1 MVDRIDQPA
10 VKHQPGL
17 AEGWGGSLGWMES
30 LTSAQEALGS
40 YSFER
45 CLEWLKHAMPEC
57 QADPLKRC
65 LLLNNM
71 GVYHRKNGNPEKAVR
86 FFEQALQSCEP
97 SWLRGRI
104 FANWGVLEHRRGN
117 LVVARR
123 LYQDALNCCSQPVED
138 EKAVV
143 RLCINFAWLHVQQD
157 RAVQADTLLR
167 RARGLVAK
175 YPDDAMLECRYHLA
189 MGRSAVAGKR
199 LAKAEVDFVQA
210 IRVVQKLDFFEPV
223 LLAQCRAALANCYS
237 VQAFG
242 QLDASDTKRDGIERG
257 EQAENLFQEALEL
270 LECADQSS
278 SLEYIETLSLAVD
291 HSIRTGD
298 WEQAEQR
305 VQRLLELVTA
315 LEHLEIGLRISAW
328 ERATQILRQVGKTQ
342 LAERAQR
349 RQVALIKEQRS
360 KATALR
366 EGPSAEPKESSPV
379 QEPPL
384 PEPPSP
390 QAAEP
395 APEEPRPSKAPV
407 LRKPGKLEASEKE
420 PKVRLPRKPPPE

>member
-1 MVDRIDQPA
+1 
-10 VKHQPGL
+10 
-17 AEGWGGSLGWMES
+17 MES

-57 QADPLKRC
+57 QSDPVKRC

-71 GVYHRKNGNPEKAVR
+71 GVYHRKNGNPDKAVR
-86 FFEQALQSCEP
+86 FFEQALQDCEP

-104 FANWGVLEHRRGN
+104 FSNWGVLEHRRGN
-117 LVVARR
+117 LVAARR

-157 RAVQADTLLR
+157 RGVQADTLLR
-167 RARGLVAK
+167 RARGLVARF
-175 YPDDAMLECRYHLA
+175 PDDAMLECRYHLA
-189 MGRSAVAGKR
+189 MGRSAMAGKR

-242 QLDASDTKRDGIERG
+242 QLDASDTKRDGLERG
-257 EQAENLFQEALEL
+257 DQAENLFQEALEL
-270 LECADQSS
+270 LEGADQAN
-278 SLEYIETLSLAVD
+278 SLEYVEALSLAVD
-291 HSIRTGD
+291 HSIRTGH
-298 WEQAEQR
+298 WEEAESR

-328 ERATQILRQVGKTQ
+328 ERATHILRQVGKTQ
-342 LAERAQR
+342 LSERAQR
-349 RQVALIKEQRS
+349 RHTALIKEKRS
-360 KATALR
+360 KATLPR
-366 EGPSAEPKESSPV
+366 EGPAAEPQESSPV

-384 PEPPSP
+384 PEPPAP
-390 QAAEP
+390 PAAEP
-395 APEEPRPSKAPV
+395 VPEAPRPTRAPV
-407 LRKPGKLEASEKE
+407 LRKASKPESSEKG
-420 PKVRLPRKPPPE
+420 PKARLPRKPSTE